1 MILLTLKFLK
11 ENKEAYL
18 KDLEKRNESELKVK
32 VEELFSLDELRRKTQ
47 QKLDSLRAER
57 NKAAMEVAKLKKEG
71 KDASEVLKKMKDLS
85 DEIKNLEKE
94 LEDIEQRIQ
103 DILLILP
110 NMTHESVPYGKD
122 EQDNVVIKEVGAKK
136 IYDFKPKDHIDLFEM
151 NDWFDL
157 ERAAKVAGSR
167 FYYLKGDMVKL
178 EMALIQYALDFLEK
192 KGFKLFT
199 VPMIVKSAALY
210 GTGFLPR
217 GKEDLYKIEGEDKY
231 LIGTAEVS
239 LGAMHMDEV
248 LIQDELPLRYAG
260 VSSCFRTEAGSHGRD
275 TKGIFRVHQFEKV
288 EMFIFSHPDESWDEH
303 EFLLKTAEE
312 FYQSLGIPY
321 RVVNISS
328 GDLGWVAAK
337 KYDIE
342 AWLPGQ
348 GKYREVVSCSNC
360 TFYQATRLNVKYR
373 EKEGSKPKDY
383 VHTLNSTLVAVQ
395 RTLIAIA
402 ENYQQKDGSIEIP
415 KVLRPYMGG
424 REVLGGKK

>member
-1 MILLTLKFLK
+1 MIPLKFLK
-11 ENKEAYL
+11 ENVENYI
-18 KDLEKRNESELKVK
+18 KDLEKRNEQDLIPKVK
-32 VEELFSLDELRRKTQ
+32 EVLELDDQRKKLQKKLDELRH
-47 QKLDSLRAER
+47 LRNE
-57 NKAAMEVAKLKKEG
+57 AAQAISRLKREG
-71 KDASEVLKKMKDLS
+71 KDAINKIDEMKKISKDI
-85 DEIKNLEKE
+85 EEKE
-94 LEDIEQRIQ
+94 ENLKEIESKIRE
-103 DILLILP
+103 ILLILP

-122 EQDNVVIKEVGAKK
+122 EEDNVVIKEVGEKK
-136 IYDFKPKDHIDLFEM
+136 DFSFEPKDHIELFEL

-157 ERAAKVAGSR
+157 ERAAKVSGSR
-167 FYYLKGDMVKL
+167 FYYLKGDAVKL

-192 KGFKLFT
+192 KGFKIYT
-199 VPMIVKSAALY
+199 VPMIVNDTALY

-217 GKEDLYKIEGEDKY
+217 GREDLYKIEGEEKY

-239 LGAMHMDEV
+239 LGAMHMNEV
-248 LIQDELPLRYAG
+248 LLERDLPLRYAG
-260 VSSCFRTEAGSHGRD
+260 ISSCFRTEAGSHGRD

-288 EMFIFSHPDESWDEH
+288 EMFIFSHPEKSWEEH
-303 EFLLKTAEE
+303 EFLLSTAEE

-360 TFYQATRLNVKYR
+360 TFYQSTRLNVKYR

-383 VHTLNSTLVAVQ
+383 VHTLNSTLTAVQ
-395 RTLIAIA
+395 RTMIAIV
-402 ENYQQKDGSIEIP
+402 ENYQQEDGSVVIP
-415 KVLRPYMGG
+415 KVLRSYI
-424 REVLGGKK
+424 GGKDVIGGK

>member
-1 MILLTLKFLK
+1 MLTLKFLK